1 MEGKDVIIHH
11 LERDFTEPIRDPLWK
26 HIYLSPQL
34 MSIVA
39 SAPFQKLYRI
49 KQLGITHLVYP
60 GATHTRFVHSLGV
73 FHLAKRMVRGLI
85 GSETAPSLTLEGVKA
100 FLCASLLHDIG
111 HFPFTHSL
119 KELPLRDHE
128 SLTADL
134 IFSPPL
140 EPLLKEKVGT
150 EPWMVAA
157 IVDNHIDDQGFPE
170 IDFFRN
176 ILSGLLD
183 PDKLDY
189 LNRDAYYCG
198 VPYGIQ
204 DTDFIINRIHP
215 HPSRGISLDLTGLPA
230 AENVLFSKYLM
241 YRSVYWHRTV
251 RIATAMIKK
260 AVFLA
265 LRDGMVSPEDLYGL
279 DDEEFFHTTVE
290 QSYHPFSLIRRVV
303 SRQLLKAVVEIPFDP
318 SNPALEKLVDLEFR
332 NQKEEEAAWILS
344 KEIGKPIEPEDLVI
358 DIPEDISFEIDLPI
372 LFPEGRFV
380 QYSEAGSVFTPPV
393 VEGFVRTLRVLRL
406 AVTPEILEYTPG
418 EILEGF
424 LQT

>member
-1 MEGKDVIIHH
+1 
-11 LERDFTEPIRDPLWK
+11 
-26 HIYLSPQL
+26 
-34 MSIVA
+34 
-39 SAPFQKLYRI
+39 
-49 KQLGITHLVYP
+49 
-60 GATHTRFVHSLGV
+60 
-73 FHLAKRMVRGLI
+73 
-85 GSETAPSLTLEGVKA
+85 
-100 FLCASLLHDIG
+100 
-111 HFPFTHSL
+111 
-119 KELPLRDHE
+119 
-128 SLTADL
+128 
-134 IFSPPL
+134 
-140 EPLLKEKVGT
+140 
-150 EPWMVAA
+150 MVAA
-157 IVDNHIDDQGFPE
+157 VLDNHMDDKGFAE
-170 IDFFRN
+170 IYFFRN

-241 YRSVYWHRTV
+241 YRSVYWHRTG

-332 NQKEEEAAWILS
+332 NQKEEEAARILS

-406 AVTPEILEYTPG
+406 AVTPEILEYAPG
-418 EILEGF
+418 KILEGF